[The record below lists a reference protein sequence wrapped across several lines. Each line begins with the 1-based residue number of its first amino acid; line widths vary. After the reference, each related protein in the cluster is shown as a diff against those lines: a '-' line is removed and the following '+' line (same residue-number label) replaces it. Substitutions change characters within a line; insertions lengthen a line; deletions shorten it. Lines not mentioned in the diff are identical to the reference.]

1 MSLDWTALWLTFKLA
16 ALTTLL
22 LIPISTPIAL
32 WLAFGRSRFK
42 PVWEALVALPL
53 VLPPTV
59 LGFYLLLMLAPDSAL
74 GRWYASLTGGG
85 QLTFSFTGILIASLF
100 YSLPFGVQPLMQAFR
115 QVGQA
120 PLQTAALLG
129 AGSRDQFWRVLLPL
143 SLPGY
148 LVAATLVFAHTV
160 GEFGVILMVGG
171 NIPGVTQVA
180 SIAIYD
186 AVENMDYAQAHGLSA
201 VLLLFSFV
209 TLLSVYLL
217 SRRLEQRRG

>member
-22 LIPISTPIAL
+22 LIPLSTPIAL
-32 WLAFGRSRFK
+32 WLAFSRSRFK
-42 PVWEALVALPL
+42 PVWEAIVALPL

-59 LGFYLLLMLAPDSAL
+59 LGFYLLIALAPESMI
-74 GRWYASLTGGG
+74 GRWYAVLTGGA

-100 YSLPFGVQPLMQAFR
+100 YSLPFAVQPLMQAFR
-115 QVGQA
+115 QVGLA
-120 PLQTAALLG
+120 PLHTAALLG
-129 AGSRDQFWRVLLPL
+129 AGRWDQFWRVLLPL

-148 LVAATLVFAHTV
+148 LVATTLVFAHTV

-171 NIPGVTQVA
+171 NIPGITQVA

-186 AVENMDYAQAHGLSA
+186 AVENMDYFQAHALSL
-201 VLLLFSFV
+201 VLLIFSLV
-209 TLLSVYLL
+209 TLVGVYVL
-217 SRRLEQRRG
+217 SRRLELRHG

>member
-22 LIPISTPIAL
+22 LIPLSTPIAL
-32 WLAFGRSRFK
+32 WLAFSRSRFK
-42 PVWEALVALPL
+42 PVWEAIVALPL

-59 LGFYLLLMLAPDSAL
+59 LGFYLLIALAPESMI
-74 GRWYASLTGGG
+74 GRWYAALTGGA

-100 YSLPFGVQPLMQAFR
+100 YSLPFAVQPLMQAFL
-115 QVGQA
+115 QVGVA
-120 PLQTAALLG
+120 PLHTAALLG
-129 AGSRDQFWRVLLPL
+129 AGRWDQFWRVLLPL

-148 LVAATLVFAHTV
+148 LVATTLVFAHTV

-171 NIPGVTQVA
+171 NIPGITQVA

-186 AVENMDYAQAHGLSA
+186 AVENMDYLQAHALSL
-201 VLLLFSFV
+201 VLLIFSLV
-209 TLLSVYLL
+209 TLVGVYVL
-217 SRRLEQRRG
+217 SRRLELRHG